1 MKIVRYT
8 SENIPKPTKEDWDR
22 LDSVKDEDI
31 DYSDIPEV
39 TDFSKFH
46 PWEQRQMF
54 KPVKISVTCKLDA
67 DVVAW
72 LKQDG
77 KGYQTRLNA
86 ILRQAM
92 AHSQ

>member
-1 MKIVRYT
+1 MKTIRYS
-8 SENIPKPTKEDWDR
+8 SEKVPKPTKKDWDK

-31 DYSDIPEV
+31 DYSDIPEI

-54 KPVKISVTCKLDA
+54 KPVKVSVTCKLDA

-92 AHSQ
+92 AHAQ